1 MQLIAT
7 RRYPI
12 SDIDGKDYT
21 ATDTLYRLAGWRFEL
36 RLSTDGLP
44 GEPDSVQALD
54 PEAAFEWLDEVPEQ
68 IEHYAAH
75 RRGDRVLIR
84 VLQSIQRTRLEAI

>member
-12 SDIDGKDYT
+12 SDIDGKDYM
-21 ATDTLYRLAGWRFEL
+21 ATDALYRLAGWRFEL

-54 PEAAFEWLDEVPEQ
+54 PEAAFEWLGEMPGQ
-68 IEHYAAH
+68 IEYDAA
-75 RRGDRVLIR
+75 RDRSGRTFVLI
-84 VLQSIQRTRLEAI
+84 